1 MAPIRLSVADA
12 VAELIDELPRVGTIG
27 FRALTASLVERLE
40 VVLRFLAIL
49 ELCKQGLVDLD
60 QAERFGDI
68 RDHVVGRPARRRRPA
83 GGRPRRGLSAVDD
96 RG

>member
-1 MAPIRLSVADA
+1 MNDHNPA
-12 VAELIDELPRVGTIG
+12 VAELVDELPRVGTIG

-40 VVLRFLAIL
+40 VVLRFLAVL

-68 RDHVVGRPARRRRPA
+68 RITWTGGADGDDDDERGSVLA
-83 GGRPRRGLSAVDD
+83 GAVSGVDD
-96 RG
+96 YEG